1 MWQSI
6 CVRWPL
12 LVYVLKFVW
21 LWQHSVPSS
30 DNRQSCVIIRG
41 GGTEKRGRGSF
52 LKMTIRKQ
60 RTLLLSAP
68 QKKLQT
74 GVPAVYCI
82 NKETKQGI
90 TRTSISSHT
99 ADSVRSY
106 AIILMSTKKRH
117 PKNRRQR
124 IENKELE
131 LWTIMI
137 QVTMTMNGH

>member
-1 MWQSI
+1 M
-6 CVRWPL
+6 RNH
-12 LVYVLKFVW
+12 K
-21 LWQHSVPSS
+21 
-30 DNRQSCVIIRG
+30 
-41 GGTEKRGRGSF
+41 GRGSREKRERIF
-52 LKMTIRKQ
+52 FEDDDKETED
-60 RTLLLSAP
+60 LLFERAS
-68 QKKLQT
+68 KKILQP

>member
-1 MWQSI
+1 MRQSALS
-6 CVRWPL
+6 V
-12 LVYVLKFVW
+12 VYVLKFVW
-21 LWQHSVPSS
+21 L
-30 DNRQSCVIIRG
+30 RAIRSNH
-41 GGTEKRGRGSF
+41 KGRGSREKRERIF
-52 LKMTIRKQ
+52 FEDDDKETED
-60 RTLLLSAP
+60 LLLSAP

-74 GVPAVYCI
+74 GVPAVYCTVS
-82 NKETKQGI
+82 TKKRSKG
-90 TRTSISSHT
+90 SH
-99 ADSVRSY
+99 AHQFLYIPPIQYRSY

>member
-1 MWQSI
+1 M
-6 CVRWPL
+6 CALTV
-12 LVYVLKFVW
+12 VYVLKFVW
-21 LWQHSVPSS
+21 L
-30 DNRQSCVIIRG
+30 RAIRSNH
-41 GGTEKRGRGSF
+41 KGRGSREKRERIF
-52 LKMTIRKQ
+52 FEDDDKETED
-60 RTLLLSAP
+60 LLLSAP